1 MTFVKFSCYFPTRF
15 IEFFPIFRANVPTQ
29 TPKSSY
35 FDFLYAAGAA
45 RRRLRGRCRV
55 LGEAKEAP
63 SSPLGTNAMFLLTYI
78 IGSAPQNSSLF
89 DKFFRGQSCS
99 YTSIFVLLFGI
110 IYSAALKNEGGSR
123 IFLEKTKKL
132 PKIP

>member
-1 MTFVKFSCYFPTRF
+1 MTFVKVICYFPTRF
-15 IEFFPIFRANVPTQ
+15 IEFFAFFRANAPTQ

-78 IGSAPQNSSLF
+78 IGSAAHFSSPF
-89 DKFFRGQSCS
+89 D
-99 YTSIFVLLFGI
+99 IFCENFLRYKYNRL
-110 IYSAALKNEGGSR
+110 
-123 IFLEKTKKL
+123 IFLV
-132 PKIP
+132 